1 MINYDGRRF
10 RARGDAGPDAAITT
24 YRQDGDL
31 LWAELSG
38 SGVRRGALTGRCAGD
53 GTLEFAY
60 TMVLHDGRV
69 VAGRCL
75 STPERFDDG
84 RVALH
89 EQWERFPPYAATGT
103 AVLDEVR

>member
-10 RARGDAGPDAAITT
+10 RARGHGPDAAITT

-38 SGVRRGALTGRCAGD
+38 SGVRRGALTGRCADD
-53 GTLEFAY
+53 GCIEFAY
-60 TMVLHDGRV
+60 TMVLDDGRV
-69 VAGRCL
+69 VAGRCR
-75 STPERFDDG
+75 STPEPLDDG

-89 EQWERFPPYAATGT
+89 ETWERFPPYAAAGT
-103 AVLDEVR
+103 AVLEEVR